1 MIVRDDVY
9 NNYIFI
15 FKEIQFYPRNN
26 LFRWFLLSAQREL
39 WGRKKSINVV
49 FEKRLLRLALAVV
62 ARTSSIYR
70 KFLQRGRLLF
80 RRCSHTAIP
89 VSGFD
94 DRRLLNTNDSIP
106 LPAPLFLFPLFTV
119 ACFKFTQTN
128 TLSPRYNNKHRPF
141 LFLSP
146 IL

>member
-1 MIVRDDVY
+1 MIVRDDIY
-9 NNYIFI
+9 NNYILSLKRFNFI
-15 FKEIQFYPRNN
+15 EGIIFSDGSF
-26 LFRWFLLSAQREL
+26 FRRSVNF
-39 WGRKKSINVV
+39 GGKKSINVV

-94 DRRLLNTNDSIP
+94 DR
-106 LPAPLFLFPLFTV
+106 A
-119 ACFKFTQTN
+119 
-128 TLSPRYNNKHRPF
+128 Y
-141 LFLSP
+141 
-146 IL
+146 